1 MEQSVI
7 NIAYEW
13 SKNLNRFVGRTEDEA
28 ENFWEELCSNEQLLE
43 EFIFYMN
50 NRQFLGSYE
59 IEGMTIVDVL
69 VWQMDHFKADLDKG
83 MYDMQSN
90 PDVMI
95 LSAFETM
102 IRMYHNPDEFISRFK
117 QDTGTDYPGKY

>member
-1 MEQSVI
+1 MEQTAI
-7 NIAYEW
+7 DKAREW
-13 SKNLNRFVGRTEDEA
+13 SWNLNKYVGRTEDEA
-28 ENFWEELCSNEQLLE
+28 EKYWNELCSNEKLFD

-50 NRQFLGSYE
+50 SGQFLGNYE

-69 VWQMDHFKADLDKG
+69 VWQMDHFKSDLDRGK
-83 MYDMQSN
+83 YDMQSN
-90 PDVMI
+90 PDVML

-102 IRMYHNPDEFISRFK
+102 IRMSYEPGEYIKRFN